1 MRRAFPAA
9 LALLCGLPLA
19 AETHGAQKSPPKE
32 GAPKVPGPKAT
43 KAPAP
48 RRAADGPIRIVSVTR
63 VEPTEVV
70 PGEQV
75 TVIGSGFDQGTV
87 LLLGTEA
94 PRLLEQ
100 SDTRIVFE
108 VPDPDKQRPT
118 AWSAPLYL
126 VTPGQ
131 KVVNSAVTM
140 QVLPRSSRVTR
151 SAATALIEPF
161 VLMTVVPL
169 GRTEERRWPID
180 LDGAKGVRI
189 TVESSSGECEVT
201 LEPEGSAPLVR
212 ATQGG
217 VLKIEYDVRAMK
229 TADGKPPLRAALIL
243 ANDAE
248 KPVPV
253 RVGVQKIE
261 RKPIKALAP

>member
-1 MRRAFPAA
+1 MRRSFPAA
-9 LALLCGLPLA
+9 FALLFGLPLVAQTSAPSKASPSERTKPASSRTPKPA
-19 AETHGAQKSPPKE
+19 ARRD
-32 GAPKVPGPKAT
+32 V
-43 KAPAP
+43 AP
-48 RRAADGPIRIVSVTR
+48 RPVRTVTVTR
-63 VEPTEVV
+63 VEPADVV
-70 PGEQV
+70 PGDEV
-75 TVIGSGFDQGTV
+75 TVTGTGFDQGTV
-87 LLLGTEA
+87 LLLGTES

-108 VPDPDKQRPT
+108 VPDADKQRPT

-140 QVLPRSSRVTR
+140 QVLPRSSRSTR
-151 SAATALIEPF
+151 GVATSLVEPF

-169 GRTEERRWPID
+169 GRAEEKRWPIA
-180 LDGAKGVRI
+180 LDDAKGVRI

-201 LEPEGSAPLVR
+201 LEPEGAAPLVR

-229 TADGKPPLRAALIL
+229 TADGKPPLRATLIL

-261 RKPIKALAP
+261 RRPIKAP